1 MANTDKTKNQEVAP
15 EEQPIHLTEGE
26 METLKEVM
34 ETYNQCSGAF
44 GQVEVQKMN
53 LNQQS
58 EALNDQRSA
67 VEEEWKANQ
76 AAEATFSGKL
86 NKKYGPGTLNPQ
98 TGEYIPQPE
107 QDQQPPQAMA

>member
-15 EEQPIHLTEGE
+15 EDQPIHLTEGE
-26 METLKEVM
+26 METLKEIM

-53 LNQQS
+53 LSLQTQ
-58 EALNDQRSA
+58 AMDDQRTA

-76 AAEATFSGKL
+76 SKEARFSSKL
-86 NKKYGPGTLNPQ
+86 TNKYGPGSINPE
-98 TGEYIPQPE
+98 TGEYTPAPE
-107 QDQQPPQAMA
+107 QAQPPQAMA